1 MIDIRFSPIASTA
14 LEPLKSLSVKGYVIT
29 LNGEVFDFTELQ
41 PGYQLEQVDI
51 ESDWFVDRAVM
62 SLDGVL
68 SVAILMP
75 YDEATATDA
84 IRFPE
89 PVTVTAAGPV
99 DIPTDHPAQPPV
111 TPTVEDD
118 HGLLAEQENLH

>member
-1 MIDIRFSPIASTA
+1 MINIRFSPIASTT
-14 LEPLKSLSVKGYVIT
+14 LEPLKSLSVKGYAIT

-51 ESDWFVDRAVM
+51 KSDWFVDRAVM
-62 SLDGVL
+62 SFEGVL

-75 YDEATATDA
+75 YDETVATDA

-89 PVTVTAAGPV
+89 SVTVTAAGPV
-99 DIPTDHPAQPPV
+99 EIPTDHPAQPP
-111 TPTVEDD
+111 
-118 HGLLAEQENLH
+118 

>member
-1 MIDIRFSPIASTA
+1 MINIRFSPIASTA
-14 LEPLKSLSVKGYVIT
+14 LEPLKSLSVKGYAIT

-99 DIPTDHPAQPPV
+99 DIPTNHPAQPPV